1 MRRVA
6 MKRMMFILLCL
17 MSSCIHAMQEQSL
30 AYKHVREIGEEL
42 SGDDI
47 AKLVDVQQNEQLKE
61 GSLIAYVASGTIYD
75 STIKYRYGEFIMM
88 SQYGY
93 VVKTQKHGGKVL
105 NYHELRKIDLQQ

>member
-1 MRRVA
+1 
-6 MKRMMFILLCL
+6 MKRMVLILLCL
-17 MSSCIHAMQEQSL
+17 MSICVYAMQEQSQ
-30 AYKHVREIGEEL
+30 APKHVREIGEEV

-47 AKLVDVQQNEQLKE
+47 LKLVDVQQNEQLKE

-75 STIKYRYGEFIMM
+75 PTVRYRYGEFVMM